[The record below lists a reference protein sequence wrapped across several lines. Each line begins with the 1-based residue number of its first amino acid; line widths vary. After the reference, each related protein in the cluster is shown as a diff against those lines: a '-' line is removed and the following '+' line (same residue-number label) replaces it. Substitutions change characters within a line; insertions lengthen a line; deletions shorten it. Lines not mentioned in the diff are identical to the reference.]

1 MSLYYHDAIIGK
13 LLSDIDSN
21 KYFLIAA
28 SFYIFENIYFIAE
41 IEVLIV
47 LQILV
52 SQFNTDKYKW
62 YPWKKQS

>member
-52 SQFNTDKYKW
+52 SQLQYR
-62 YPWKKQS
+62 